1 MRMRRIPGTVL
12 ALAALLLAVGAIP
25 HTRAPEQAVAV
36 TFDDL
41 PATPAGVVAND
52 VAGLQELTRKLLGAV
67 RKHRV
72 PAVGFVNEGKL
83 LVEGRGFGD
92 VDGRTG
98 LLRMWLD
105 AGLELGNHTYSHRD
119 LNTTPL
125 DRFQADVLRGE
136 RVTRGLLQGRAQR
149 LRYFRHPFLHV
160 GSDLN
165 TRRAF
170 ERFLASH
177 GYTVAPVT
185 VDNDE
190 FVYAA
195 AYAQALRRGKT
206 ADAMRI
212 ADDYLR
218 YMEQVFTFFED
229 VSRRVTG
236 REIPQILLLH
246 ANSLNADRFDA
257 LAASLTQRGYRFVS
271 VAQALEDPA
280 YRLPDEFVGAPG
292 NSWFNHWEIT
302 AGRPPVPT
310 PKPPEWIS
318 ILD

>member
-1 MRMRRIPGTVL
+1 MRTMCLLNALL
-12 ALAALLLAVGAIP
+12 ALTALLLAADTP
-25 HTRAPEQAVAV
+25 PRTRAAERTLAV

-41 PATPAGVVAND
+41 PATSAGVVAND
-52 VAGLQELTRKLLGAV
+52 VASLEELTRKLLTAV
-67 RKHRV
+67 RKYSI

-83 LVEGRGFGD
+83 FVQGAGRGE
-92 VDGRTG
+92 VDGRIG

-119 LNTTPL
+119 LNTMSL
-125 DRFQADVLRGE
+125 EQFEADVLRGE
-136 RVTRGLLQGRAQR
+136 AVTRRLLQEKGQT

-160 GSDLN
+160 GSDLQK
-165 TRRAF
+165 RRSFEAF
-170 ERFLASH
+170 LSSH

-195 AYAQALRRGKT
+195 AYAKALRRGN
-206 ADAMRI
+206 AAAAALI

-218 YMEQVFTFFED
+218 YMDEVFSFFEV

-236 REIPQILLLH
+236 REITQILLLH
-246 ANSLNADRFDA
+246 VNTLNADRFDA
-257 LAASLTQRGYRFVS
+257 LAEALRQRGYRFVS
-271 VAQALEDPA
+271 VAKALEDPV
-280 YRLPDEFVGAPG
+280 YHLPDQFVGAPG
-292 NSWFNHWEIT
+292 NSWFNHWEVT

-310 PKPPEWIS
+310 PKPPEWIRMQE
-318 ILD
+318 